1 MQNEKKKSE
10 ESRIRTIVIVLN
22 TTGGFGQDPIS
33 FTSLDTFAGERRSLD
48 EHRTVRYHWGNY
60 ESRSGI
66 LDLLLFLLPFLGYK
80 AHYEFV

>member
-22 TTGGFGQDPIS
+22 MTGGCGQDQIS
-33 FTSLDTFAGERRSLD
+33 CTSLDTFAGERMSLD
-48 EHRTVRYHWGNY
+48 EHRTVRYHWGND
-60 ESRSGI
+60 ESGSGL

-80 AHYEFV
+80 AHCEFV